1 MEQQSKKQIPQVE
14 SRLRHH
20 ILEMP
25 KEILKAS
32 GIVIF
37 GRRIKSLVFTTDLA
51 IIKNCDADAVFAV
64 YPFTP
69 QQSISDAIIKASYIP
84 VFCGVGGGTT
94 QGMRTA
100 MLAWDAE
107 AQGAMAVVVN
117 APMSNEDI
125 RRISRCVDIPIV
137 VTVLNEHTDIAAR
150 LDAGATIL
158 NVSAAERTPE
168 VIRAIRKDFS
178 MIPIIGTGG
187 PTGESIRR
195 TIEAG
200 ANAISYT
207 PPTTKELF
215 SRMMDDYRTREED

>member
-1 MEQQSKKQIPQVE
+1 M
-14 SRLRHH
+14 
-20 ILEMP
+20 
-25 KEILKAS
+25 
-32 GIVIF
+32 
-37 GRRIKSLVFTTDLA
+37 
-51 IIKNCDADAVFAV
+51 
-64 YPFTP
+64 
-69 QQSISDAIIKASYIP
+69 
-84 VFCGVGGGTT
+84 
-94 QGMRTA
+94 
-100 MLAWDAE
+100 
-107 AQGAMAVVVN
+107 
-117 APMSNEDI
+117 
-125 RRISRCVDIPIV
+125 
-137 VTVLNEHTDIAAR
+137 TVLNEHTDIAAR